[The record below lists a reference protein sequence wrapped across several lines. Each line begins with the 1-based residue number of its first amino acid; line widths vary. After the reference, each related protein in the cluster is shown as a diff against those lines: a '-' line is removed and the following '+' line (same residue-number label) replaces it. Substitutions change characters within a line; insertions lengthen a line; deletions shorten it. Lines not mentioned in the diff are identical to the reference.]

1 MQFDCDFCHP
11 IPRFNFVHGD
21 ETVGQILSDD
31 NLSFRNATDWTS
43 VNSHLIFIRCSGGLE
58 LVPRGEDEAGR
69 VVPLA
74 AAPHPRLQ
82 RLPHQPR
89 PGARH
94 RAARGG
100 CPGCFLLHY

>member
-1 MQFDCDFCHP
+1 M
-11 IPRFNFVHGD
+11 
-21 ETVGQILSDD
+21 
-31 NLSFRNATDWTS
+31 
-43 VNSHLIFIRCSGGLE
+43 
-58 LVPRGEDEAGR
+58 PRGEDEAGR